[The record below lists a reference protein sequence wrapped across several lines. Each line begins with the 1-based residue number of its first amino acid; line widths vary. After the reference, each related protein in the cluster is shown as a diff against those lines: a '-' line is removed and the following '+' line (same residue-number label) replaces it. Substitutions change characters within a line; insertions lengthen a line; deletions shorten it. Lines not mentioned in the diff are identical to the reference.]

1 MRARARE
8 TYHRNIYYRTL
19 ASRRIVHC
27 RLTSHLRAIFT
38 WTTLLV
44 PAKAFPMPRVAAAV
58 ITAIFLFPLLPAACG
73 GGSNHRPAR
82 ALPPYSSRAA
92 ELFDDAIEARAVGY
106 QLDNAAPPP
115 MNDNIL
121 RERAQVGD
129 AVVRARVTTITSK
142 DEDKGRTWQI
152 GFHTIEKLGGS
163 GPLDS
168 DFTVQ
173 VQPGGPAA
181 GIMRALGPQMMG
193 ITFLAFVREFARSGA
208 SDDSELHFHLSADN
222 RAAAAAVRS
231 AFSVDKVR

>member
-1 MRARARE
+1 
-8 TYHRNIYYRTL
+8 
-19 ASRRIVHC
+19 
-27 RLTSHLRAIFT
+27 
-38 WTTLLV
+38 
-44 PAKAFPMPRVAAAV
+44 MPRVAAAV
-58 ITAIFLFPLLPAACG
+58 ITAIFLFSLLSACG

-82 ALPPYSSRAA
+82 ALPPYSGRAA

-106 QLDNAAPPP
+106 QLDNSAPPP

-163 GPLDS
+163 GPLDA

-173 VQPGGPAA
+173 VQPSGPAA

-193 ITFLAFVREFARSGA
+193 MAFVAFVREFARSDA
-208 SDDSELHFHLSADN
+208 SEDSELHFHLSADN

>member
-8 TYHRNIYYRTL
+8 TYHRNIPYRTL
-19 ASRRIVHC
+19 ATRRMIHD
-27 RLTSHLRAIFT
+27 RLTSHLRVIFT
-38 WTTLLV
+38 WTALLV
-44 PAKAFPMPRVAAAV
+44 PAKAFSMARLAAAV
-58 ITAIFLFPLLPAACG
+58 ITAIFFLVPACG
-73 GGSNHRPAR
+73 GGSSHRPAR
-82 ALPPYSSRAA
+82 ALPEYSGRAA

-115 MNDNIL
+115 MNDNLL

-163 GPLDS
+163 GQLDP

-173 VQPGGPAA
+173 VQPGGPAS

-193 ITFLAFVREFARSGA
+193 MTFVAFVREFARPGA

-222 RAAAAAVRS
+222 RAAAAAVHS